1 MKMDLNKLNKYGKNF
16 DEQESVVDF
25 VFPSLGYNKFD
36 PEFEIQKYSAF
47 GFWRETFS
55 DYNLTFII

>member
-1 MKMDLNKLNKYGKNF
+1 M
-16 DEQESVVDF
+16 VDF

>member
-1 MKMDLNKLNKYGKNF
+1 LNEPFPFKNF

-25 VFPSLGYNKFD
+25 VFPSLGYNRFD
-36 PEFEIQKYSAF
+36 PEFEIQKYSGF

-55 DYNLTFII
+55 DYNLSFMI